1 MNDADFN
8 TIISQPPIAVPKEGG
23 ARDLADIPTVKL
35 EALQKRYVNRMKLKQ
50 DNETMA
56 KMQAVGYEL
65 GLRIVL
71 AEIRKD
77 VAALGEH

>member
-1 MNDADFN
+1 MNNHDFLKA
-8 TIISQPPIAVPKEGG
+8 TSLPPVAVPKAGG
-23 ARDLADIPTVKL
+23 PRDLADIPTAKL

-50 DNETMA
+50 DQETLA

-71 AEIRKD
+71 AEIHKD
-77 VAALGEH
+77 IDALTSS

>member
-8 TIISQPPIAVPKEGG
+8 TIICRTPIAVPKAPGP
-23 ARDLADIPTVKL
+23 RDLADIPTVKL

-50 DNETMA
+50 DHETMA

-65 GLRIVL
+65 GLRIVMG
-71 AEIRKD
+71 EIRKD
-77 VAALGEH
+77 IAALVEH